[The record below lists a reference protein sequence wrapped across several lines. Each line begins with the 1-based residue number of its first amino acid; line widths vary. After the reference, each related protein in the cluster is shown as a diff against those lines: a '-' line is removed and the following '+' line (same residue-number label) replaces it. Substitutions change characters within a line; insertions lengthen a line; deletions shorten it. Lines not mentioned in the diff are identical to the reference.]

1 MLVHNPNL
9 SIKQS
14 VFCYSKFSNSP
25 LNTKKGF
32 TLIEIIIGIV
42 ILSIALSIVTTL
54 IAPAEKKSAD
64 QILQVKAAELGQS
77 LLNDITSRAFDENSD
92 MAGGRI
98 RCGEPND
105 GSNDCT
111 AIGTNTDVFGPDAG
125 EGDRSLFDDVDD
137 FHGYSQRIN
146 ANNEP
151 LHSGYDNFKI
161 DIKVEY
167 DGDSLGLPDNSNA
180 KRITVTVT
188 TPLGTA
194 IKFATHK
201 ANF

>member
-1 MLVHNPNL
+1 MLIPHPKNTSSL
-9 SIKQS
+9 LT
-14 VFCYSKFSNSP
+14 NSR
-25 LNTKKGF
+25 GF

-42 ILSIALSIVTTL
+42 VLSISLSVISTL
-54 IAPAEKKSAD
+54 IGPAEQKSAD

-77 LLNDITSRAFDENSD
+77 FLNDISARAFDENSD
-92 MAGGRI
+92 MAGGLV

-111 AIGTNTDVFGPDAG
+111 TQANFGPEAG
-125 EGDRSLFDDVDD
+125 ENDRGLFNDVDD
-137 FHGYSQRIN
+137 FDNYSELIN
-146 ANNEP
+146 ANDVG
-151 LHSGYDNFKI
+151 LHSSYDSFTVDVQVI
-161 DIKVEY
+161 Y
-167 DGDSLGLPDNSNA
+167 DGTSLGLASNFDA

-194 IKFATHK
+194 IEFATHK